1 MATSYT
7 KEGYLL
13 SESQVQEVSK
23 VIAPRLLE
31 QTATLKFEQL
41 AKYGINVITG
51 LEFLQ
56 KQRRVKRSA
65 GYTRA
70 YKRGY
75 NRGGKLMDIDEVDLK
90 VEVCRAHFVDHVEN
104 YREYDEWHIL
114 AENNFADV
122 NSAQKMLYA
131 GQSTTEDLVTN
142 VYWGWRDNT
151 VVDEEKKLTGKYGV
165 LSNFD
170 GLFKHISDLKA
181 AGNKVHVIETGEF
194 QPVTGSTTDAN
205 WNIFVSFIEQLPSS
219 FQKIIN
225 AEDNPQNATVRVNV
239 TPQTYARILNS
250 YTRTYPALTPDKVS
264 KVEVSFMDF
273 PNVILVSNFLIGK
286 GSMMYAVI
294 DVPGESEFDYG
305 VDSLNNANKV
315 EVNKNPFEPDEYM
328 YDIKIACGTR
338 VMDLDHVVFNDC
350 ENTFTASDYIGGEID
365 EDNDCTMA
373 FSVEKGLYKV
383 EASEEPAPNP
393 NPGAGTDEP

>member
-1 MATSYT
+1 MPISYT

-13 SESQVQEVSK
+13 TESQVQEVSQ

-75 NRGGKLMDIDEVDLK
+75 NRGGKLMDIDEVELK

-104 YREYDEWHIL
+104 YREYAEWHIL

-151 VVDEEKKLTGKYGV
+151 VIDEEKKLTGKYGV

-170 GLFKHISDLKA
+170 GIFKKITDLKA
-181 AGNKVHVIETGEF
+181 AGETVHVIETGEF
-194 QPVTGSTTDAN
+194 LPVTGSIADAN
-205 WNIFVSFIEQLPSS
+205 WNIFVSFIEQLPSR

-225 AEDNPQNATVRVNV
+225 AEDNPQNASVRVNV
-239 TPQTYARILNS
+239 TPTVYARILNS

-273 PNVILVSNFLIGK
+273 PNVILVSNFLLGK
-286 GSMMYAVI
+286 GSLMYAVI
-294 DVPGESEFDYG
+294 DVPGESEFDFG

-328 YDIKIACGTR
+328 FDIKIACGTR
-338 VMDLDHVVFNDC
+338 VMDLNHIVFNDC
-350 ENTFTASDYIGGEID
+350 ESEFGASDYIGGEIN
-365 EDNDCTMA
+365 EDNDCTMT
-373 FSVEKGLYKV
+373 FSVEKGLQKK
-383 EASEEPAPNP
+383 EATSEPEP
-393 NPGAGTDEP
+393 EP

>member
-1 MATSYT
+1 MPISYT

-13 SESQVQEVSK
+13 TESQVQEVSQ

-51 LEFLQ
+51 LEFLH

-75 NRGGKLMDIDEVDLK
+75 NRGGKLMDIDEVELK
-90 VEVCRAHFVDHVEN
+90 VEICRAHFVDHVEN

-122 NSAQKMLYA
+122 NSAQKILYA

-151 VVDEEKKLTGKYGV
+151 VVNEEKKLTGKYGV

-170 GLFKHISDLKA
+170 GIFKHITDLKA
-181 AGNKVHVIETGEF
+181 AGEKVHVIETGEF
-194 QPVTGSTTDAN
+194 LPVTGSTADAN
-205 WNIFVSFIEQLPSS
+205 WNIFVSFIEQLPAS
-219 FQKIIN
+219 FQRIIN

-239 TPQTYARILNS
+239 TPQVYARILNS

-273 PNVILVSNFLIGK
+273 PNVILVSNFLMGR
-286 GSMMYAVI
+286 GSLMYAVI
-294 DVPGESEFDYG
+294 DIPGESEFDFG

-328 YDIKIACGTR
+328 FDIKIACGTR
-338 VMDLDHVVFNDC
+338 VMDLNHIVFNDC
-350 ENTFTASDYIGGEID
+350 ESEFVASDYIGAELN
-365 EDNDCTMA
+365 EENDCTMT
-373 FSVEKGLYKV
+373 FSVEKGLQKK
-383 EASEEPAPNP
+383 ETTPEPE
-393 NPGAGTDEP
+393 PGP